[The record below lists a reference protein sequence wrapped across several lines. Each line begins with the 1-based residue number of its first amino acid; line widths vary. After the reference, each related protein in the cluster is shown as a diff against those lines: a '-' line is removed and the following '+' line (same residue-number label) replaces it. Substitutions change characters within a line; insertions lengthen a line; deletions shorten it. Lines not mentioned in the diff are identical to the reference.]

1 MSISLIYARARNH
14 CIGKDGRIPWHLPDE
29 FAHFKRT
36 TLGKPIIMGRK
47 TYEDH
52 ESALP
57 GRRNIVISRQPD
69 YQPVVGIDVAT
80 SLEQAISMARES
92 SDEVFVIGGVHFF
105 VAALPLATC
114 VYETV
119 IDADIDGEACLPN
132 FDFSDW
138 RSEQIERHEVDE
150 RHAYAYT
157 VYCHRRDRP
166 EQTIS

>member
-1 MSISLIYARARNH
+1 MSVSLIYARSLDH

-29 FAHFKRT
+29 FGHFKKT

-69 YQPVVGIDVAT
+69 YKLVPGIELAA
-80 SLEQAISMARES
+80 SLDDAIALAHEN
-92 SDEVFVIGGVHFF
+92 SDEVFVIGGVYFF
-105 VAALPLATC
+105 VEALPQANC
-114 VYETV
+114 VYET
-119 IDADIDGEACLPN
+119 IIQANIDGEALLPE

-138 RSEQIERHEVDE
+138 QTTLIGEHEVDE
-150 RHAYAYT
+150 RHAYAYKI
-157 VYCHRRDRP
+157 YCHQRT
-166 EQTIS
+166 EVN